1 MSFNGPSIILFKK
14 YLNLPK
20 VVRVKMKPVVVKKAY
35 FNSFDDTK
43 IYYELHGETG
53 PTVVL
58 IYGVACQMNH
68 WIYQV
73 TDLAQDHQ
81 VLLFDYRGHHKS
93 EASDILTM
101 DSVAKDLGSLLDHL
115 QISKAHIVGHSFGVP
130 VGVRF
135 ANQFPDKTESLV
147 FINGFVYN
155 PLDELFKV
163 PVSKKL
169 IEYLYTFQTFAPG
182 FSQWLW
188 KKAVNNIATQ
198 LGAGLLGGFNLELT
212 SFKDIEIYTQA
223 LENLKVEVVLK
234 YMEDLVN
241 TDLREDLKTIS
252 AKTLVISGLR
262 DGITPSHQ
270 QELMKNLI
278 PDANIERIKDGSHCT
293 QLDMP
298 EIVNTLLRDFFVSQ
312 HKK

>member
-1 MSFNGPSIILFKK
+1 
-14 YLNLPK
+14 
-20 VVRVKMKPVVVKKAY
+20 MKHVLVKKDY
-35 FNSFDDTK
+35 FESFDGTK
-43 IYYELHGETG
+43 IYYELHGDRG

-73 TDLAQDHQ
+73 SDLSKDHQ

-93 EASDILTM
+93 EVSHVLSM
-101 DSVAKDLGSLLDHL
+101 DLVAQDLGSLLDHL
-115 QISKAHIVGHSFGVP
+115 NIKKAHVVGHSFGVP
-130 VGVRF
+130 VGVKF
-135 ANQFPDKTESLV
+135 ANLFPNKTESLV

-155 PLDELFKV
+155 PLDELFKF

-169 IEYLYTFQTFAPG
+169 IDTLQTFQSMAPSL
-182 FSQWLW
+182 SQWLW
-188 KKAVNNIATQ
+188 KKGVNNILTQ
-198 LGAGLLGGFNLELT
+198 IAAGVLGGFNLELI

-234 YMEDLVN
+234 YMEELVK
-241 TDLREDLKTIS
+241 TDLRDDLKKI
-252 AKTLVISGLR
+252 AAPAMVISGLR
-262 DGITPSHQ
+262 DGITPVHQ

-278 PDANIERIKDGSHCT
+278 PDAHIERIKDGSHCT

-298 EIVNTLLRDFFVSQ
+298 EIVNSLMRNFFVSQ